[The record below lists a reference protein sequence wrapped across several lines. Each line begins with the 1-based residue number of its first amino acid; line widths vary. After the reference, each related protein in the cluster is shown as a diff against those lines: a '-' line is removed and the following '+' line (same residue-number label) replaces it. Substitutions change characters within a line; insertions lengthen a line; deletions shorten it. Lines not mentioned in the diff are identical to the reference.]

1 LVKLINKDFLILEGI
16 VMSNLFEI
24 QNFRV
29 KDQDVEV
36 LKNFSLEVQ
45 KGEVITIVGQ
55 EGSGKNAII
64 NGLIGK
70 LPADGKLY
78 HRGQLVPFSL
88 YDLKKN
94 KIEIINQKPKLLGNL
109 SVSEN
114 LFLDTSYKKKSSIFY
129 FKRKIQKMVEEILIK
144 YNLNLPPDMKVGDL
158 TLEEKKNLAFVRA
171 FSVNPDVV
179 ILYEPAEN
187 ISLSSLM
194 NLHNMIRTHKKEG
207 KSVIYITKQWEDALR
222 IADKIAILN
231 EGEITEILDSQ
242 EVKNNPKKLINKIM
256 GFNSDDNNVNPEESQ
271 LIESVFEAAE
281 YLTSEYELDDLMNL
295 LAKNAAKAMKAD
307 ACGISLMD
315 EDTNAIIDKVFYKQN
330 KEVEVEPNESEILNL
345 IGDEKVYYFS
355 KRDKGFE
362 KFFKTNKDI
371 CSFICVPLYIRSR
384 LSGIIHI
391 YYKEVYIYS
400 EEEIKYLE
408 TIAHQAALAIHDTR
422 LVGSSVLLQESHH
435 RIKNNLQ
442 SIISLMSLYKMSIKK
457 DPRKDVAE
465 MLDDLMSKIKS
476 IAAVHE
482 LLSKDKLGRSIINLK
497 EMIIKIVKF
506 MNSTREEIKFNF
518 ELDDI
523 FVSYSKASAIALVVN
538 ELVTNSLK
546 YAFVGKENG
555 EITIISKFENESIKL
570 VVSDNGVG
578 FPQNFDIQKTQGL
591 GLSIVYSIITK
602 QLNGEI
608 EMESSNGAKVRI
620 EIPLKQISKNS
631 SVEEMEKI

>member
-1 LVKLINKDFLILEGI
+1 
-16 VMSNLFEI
+16 
-24 QNFRV
+24 
-29 KDQDVEV
+29 
-36 LKNFSLEVQ
+36 
-45 KGEVITIVGQ
+45 
-55 EGSGKNAII
+55 
-64 NGLIGK
+64 
-70 LPADGKLY
+70 
-78 HRGQLVPFSL
+78 
-88 YDLKKN
+88 
-94 KIEIINQKPKLLGNL
+94 
-109 SVSEN
+109 
-114 LFLDTSYKKKSSIFY
+114 
-129 FKRKIQKMVEEILIK
+129 
-144 YNLNLPPDMKVGDL
+144 
-158 TLEEKKNLAFVRA
+158 
-171 FSVNPDVV
+171 
-179 ILYEPAEN
+179 
-187 ISLSSLM
+187 
-194 NLHNMIRTHKKEG
+194 MIRTHKKEG

-256 GFNSDDNNVNPEESQ
+256 GINSDDNNVNPEESQ

-315 EDTNAIIDKVFYKQN
+315 EDTNAIIDKAFYKRN
-330 KEVEVEPNESEILNL
+330 KNVEVEPNESEILNL

-355 KRDKGFE
+355 KRDRGFE
-362 KFFKTNKDI
+362 NFFKINQDI

-442 SIISLMSLYKMSIKK
+442 SIISLMSLYKMSNQK
-457 DPRKDVAE
+457 DSRKDVGE

-476 IAAVHE
+476 IAAVHD

-497 EMIIKIVKF
+497 EMIIKIAKF
-506 MNSTREEIKFNF
+506 MSSTREEIKFNF

-546 YAFVGKENG
+546 YAFVGKESG
-555 EITIISKFENESIKL
+555 EVTIISKFHNETIKL
-570 VVSDNGVG
+570 VISDNGVG
-578 FPQNFDIQKTQGL
+578 FPQNFDIKKTEGL
-591 GLSIVYSIITK
+591 GLSLVYSIITK

-608 EMESSNGAKVRI
+608 EVENSNGAKVQI
-620 EIPLKQISKNS
+620 EIPVKQISTNIS
-631 SVEEMEKI
+631 IEEMEKI

>member
-1 LVKLINKDFLILEGI
+1 
-16 VMSNLFEI
+16 MSSLFEI

-29 KDQDVEV
+29 KDQDVEL

-45 KGEVITIVGQ
+45 KGEVIAILGQ

-70 LPADGKLY
+70 LPAEGKLF
-78 HRGQLVPFSL
+78 HIRQLIPFNL

-94 KIEIINQKPKLLGNL
+94 KIEIIDQKPKLLENL

-114 LFLDTSYKKKSSIFY
+114 LFLDTSYEKKQSIFY
-129 FKRKIQKMVEEILIK
+129 SKRKTKRIVEEILKK
-144 YNLNLPPDMKVGDL
+144 YNLNLSPDMKVGDL

-256 GFNSDDNNVNPEESQ
+256 GINSDDNNVNPEESQ

-315 EDTNAIIDKVFYKQN
+315 EDTNAIIDKAFYKRN
-330 KEVEVEPNESEILNL
+330 KNVEVEPNESEILNL

-355 KRDKGFE
+355 KRDRGFE
-362 KFFKTNKDI
+362 KFFKINKDI

-457 DPRKDVAE
+457 DSRKNVIE

-476 IAAVHE
+476 IAAVHD

-497 EMIIKIVKF
+497 EMIIKIAKF
-506 MNSTREEIKFNF
+506 MSSTREEIKFNF

-555 EITIISKFENESIKL
+555 EISIVSKFENETIKL
-570 VVSDNGVG
+570 EILDNGVG
-578 FPQNFDIQKTQGL
+578 FPPNFDIQKNQGL

-608 EMESSNGAKVRI
+608 EVESSNGAEVRI
-620 EIPLKQISKNS
+620 EIPVKQISTNI

>member
-1 LVKLINKDFLILEGI
+1 
-16 VMSNLFEI
+16 MSSLFEI

-29 KDQDVEV
+29 KDQDVEL

-45 KGEVITIVGQ
+45 KGEVITILGQ

-70 LPADGKLY
+70 LPAEGKLF
-78 HRGQLVPFSL
+78 HMRQLISFNL

-94 KIEIINQKPKLLGNL
+94 KIEIIDQKPKLLENL

-129 FKRKIQKMVEEILIK
+129 LKRNTLRVVKEILKK
-144 YNLNLPPDMKVGDL
+144 YNLNLSPDMKVGDL
-158 TLEEKKNLAFVRA
+158 TLEEKKNLAFVKA

-256 GFNSDDNNVNPEESQ
+256 GINSDDNNVNPEESQ

-315 EDTNAIIDKVFYKQN
+315 EDTNAIIDKAFYKRN
-330 KEVEVEPNESEILNL
+330 KNVEVEPNESEILNL

-355 KRDKGFE
+355 KRDRGFE
-362 KFFKTNKDI
+362 KFFKINKDI
-371 CSFICVPLYIRSR
+371 GSFICVPLYIRSR

-391 YYKEVYIYS
+391 YYKEVYLYS

-457 DPRKDVAE
+457 DSRKNVIE

-476 IAAVHE
+476 IAAVHD

-497 EMIIKIVKF
+497 EMIIKIAKF
-506 MNSTREEIKFNF
+506 MSSTREEIKFNF

-555 EITIISKFENESIKL
+555 EISIVSKFENETIKL
-570 VVSDNGVG
+570 EISDNGVG
-578 FPQNFDIQKTQGL
+578 FPPNFDIQKTQGL

-608 EMESSNGAKVRI
+608 EVESSNGAKVRI
-620 EIPLKQISKNS
+620 EIPVKQISTNI

>member
-1 LVKLINKDFLILEGI
+1 
-16 VMSNLFEI
+16 MSEKIFEI
-24 QNFRV
+24 HNFYV
-29 KDQDVEV
+29 KEQDIEI
-36 LKNFSLEVQ
+36 LKNFSLELQ
-45 KGEVITIVGQ
+45 KGEVVAVVGQ

-70 LPADGKLY
+70 LPAEGKLF
-78 HRGQLVPFSL
+78 HMGKLVPFNL

-94 KIEIINQKPKLLGNL
+94 KIEIIVQKPKLLENL
-109 SVSEN
+109 SVLEN
-114 LFLDTSYKKKSSIFY
+114 LFLDTSFKKKLPIFY
-129 FKRKIQKMVEEILIK
+129 FKRKIQKVVEAILKK
-144 YNLNLPPDMKVGDL
+144 YNLNLSPYMKVGDL
-158 TLEEKKNLAFVRA
+158 TLEEKKNLAFARA

-242 EVKNNPKKLINKIM
+242 EAKNNPKKLINKIM
-256 GFNSDDNNVNPEESQ
+256 GINVDDNKASSEETQ

-281 YLTSEYELDDLMNL
+281 YLTSEYELGDLMNL
-295 LAKNAAKAMKAD
+295 LAKNVAKAMKAD

-315 EDTNAIIDKVFYKQN
+315 EDTNTIIDKAFYKRN
-330 KEVEVEPNESEILNL
+330 KNVEFVPNELEILNL

-355 KRDKGFE
+355 KRDRGFE
-362 KFFKTNKDI
+362 KFFKVNKSVS
-371 CSFICVPLYIRSR
+371 SFICIPLYIRSR

-442 SIISLMSLYKMSIKK
+442 SIISLISLYKMSIKK
-457 DPRKDVAE
+457 DSDKDIIG
-465 MLDDLMSKIKS
+465 MLDELMSKIKS
-476 IAAVHE
+476 IAAVHD

-506 MNSTREEIKFNF
+506 MSSTREEIKFNF
-518 ELDDI
+518 DLDDI
-523 FVSYSKASAIALVVN
+523 FVSYSKASALALVVN
-538 ELVTNSLK
+538 ELINNSLK
-546 YAFVGKENG
+546 YAFVGKESG
-555 EITIISKFENESIKL
+555 EITIISKFHNESIRL
-570 VVSDNGVG
+570 EISDSGVG
-578 FPQNFDIQKTQGL
+578 FTQNFDIKKNQGL
-591 GLSIVYSIITK
+591 GLSIVYSIVTK
-602 QLNGEI
+602 QLNGDI
-608 EMESSNGAKVRI
+608 YIESSNGAKIRI
-620 EIPLKQISKNS
+620 EIPVKQIGTNIFD
-631 SVEEMEKI
+631 EELEKI

>member
-1 LVKLINKDFLILEGI
+1 
-16 VMSNLFEI
+16 MSNLFEI
-24 QNFRV
+24 QNFHV
-29 KDQDVEV
+29 KDQDTEL
-36 LKNFSLEVQ
+36 LKNFSLELQ

-70 LPADGKLY
+70 LPAEGKLF
-78 HRGQLVPFSL
+78 HMGQIVPFNL

-94 KIEIINQKPKLLGNL
+94 KIEIINQKPRLLENL

-114 LFLDTSYKKKSSIFY
+114 LFLDTSYKKKLSIFY
-129 FKRKIQKMVEEILIK
+129 FKRKTRKVVEEILKK
-144 YNLNLPPDMKVGDL
+144 YNLNLSPYMKVGDL

-194 NLHNMIRTHKKEG
+194 NLHNMVRTHKKEG

-256 GFNSDDNNVNPEESQ
+256 GINSDDNNVNSEERQ

-315 EDTNAIIDKVFYKQN
+315 DDTNTIIDKAFYKRN
-330 KEVEVEPNESEILNL
+330 KNVEVEPNESEILNL

-362 KFFKTNKDI
+362 KFFKINKDI

-442 SIISLMSLYKMSIKK
+442 SIISLMSLYKMSNKK
-457 DPRKDVAE
+457 DSRKDVVE
-465 MLDDLMSKIKS
+465 MLDDLMLKIKS
-476 IAAVHE
+476 IAAVHD

-506 MNSTREEIKFNF
+506 MSSTREEIRFNF

-555 EITIISKFENESIKL
+555 EITIISKFENETIKL
-570 VVSDNGVG
+570 EISDNGVG
-578 FPQNFDIQKTQGL
+578 FPQNFDIQNTQGL

-608 EMESSNGAKVRI
+608 YVESANGAKVRI
-620 EIPLKQISKNS
+620 EIPVKQIGTNS
-631 SVEEMEKI
+631 SVEEIEKI

>member
-1 LVKLINKDFLILEGI
+1 MPGKI
-16 VMSNLFEI
+16 FEI
-24 QNFRV
+24 QNFCV
-29 KDQDVEV
+29 KDQDVEL

-45 KGEVITIVGQ
+45 KGEIITIVGQ

-70 LPADGKLY
+70 LPAEGKLF
-78 HRGQLVPFSL
+78 HIGQPIPFNL

-94 KIEIINQKPKLLGNL
+94 KIEIIDQKPKLLENL

-114 LFLDTSYKKKSSIFY
+114 LFLDTSYKKKLSIFY
-129 FKRKIQKMVEEILIK
+129 FKRKTRKVVEEILKK
-144 YNLNLPPDMKVGDL
+144 YNLNLSPYMKVGDL

-222 IADKIAILN
+222 IADKITILN
-231 EGEITEILDSQ
+231 EGEIAEILDSQ
-242 EVKNNPKKLINKIM
+242 EIKNNPKKLINKIM
-256 GFNSDDNNVNPEESQ
+256 GINSDDNNVNPEESQ

-295 LAKNAAKAMKAD
+295 LAKNAAKAMKAE

-315 EDTNAIIDKVFYKQN
+315 EDTNAIIDKAFYKRN
-330 KEVEVEPNESEILNL
+330 KNVEVEPNESEILNL

-362 KFFKTNKDI
+362 KFFKINKDI

-442 SIISLMSLYKMSIKK
+442 SIISLMSLYKMSNKK
-457 DPRKDVAE
+457 DSRKDVIE

-476 IAAVHE
+476 IAAVHD

-506 MNSTREEIKFNF
+506 MSSTREEIRFNF

-538 ELVTNSLK
+538 ELITNSLK

-555 EITIISKFENESIKL
+555 EITIVSKFENETIKL
-570 VVSDNGVG
+570 EISDNGIG
-578 FPQNFDIQKTQGL
+578 FPQNFDIQNTQGL

-608 EMESSNGAKVRI
+608 YVESANGAKVRI
-620 EIPLKQISKNS
+620 EIPVKQISTNS

>member
-1 LVKLINKDFLILEGI
+1 MPGKI
-16 VMSNLFEI
+16 FEI

-29 KDQDVEV
+29 KDQDVEL

-70 LPADGKLY
+70 LPAEGKLF
-78 HRGQLVPFSL
+78 HIGQPIPFNL

-94 KIEIINQKPKLLGNL
+94 KIEIIDQKPKLLENL

-114 LFLDTSYKKKSSIFY
+114 LFLDTSYKKKQSIFY
-129 FKRKIQKMVEEILIK
+129 FKRNTQRVVEEILKK
-144 YNLNLPPDMKVGDL
+144 YNLNLSPDMKVGDL
-158 TLEEKKNLAFVRA
+158 TLEEKKNLASVKA

-207 KSVIYITKQWEDALR
+207 KSVIYITKQWENALR

-231 EGEITEILDSQ
+231 EGEITEILNSQ

-256 GFNSDDNNVNPEESQ
+256 GINSDDNNVNPEENQ

-315 EDTNAIIDKVFYKQN
+315 EDTNAIIDKAFYKRN
-330 KEVEVEPNESEILNL
+330 KNVEVEPNESEILNL

-355 KRDKGFE
+355 KRDRGFE
-362 KFFKTNKDI
+362 KFFKINKDI

-457 DPRKDVAE
+457 DSRKNVIE

-476 IAAVHE
+476 IAAVHD

-497 EMIIKIVKF
+497 EMIIKIAKF
-506 MNSTREEIKFNF
+506 MSSTREEIKFNF

-555 EITIISKFENESIKL
+555 EITILSKFDNESIKL
-570 VVSDNGVG
+570 VISDNGVG
-578 FPQNFDIQKTQGL
+578 FPPNFDIQKTQGL
-591 GLSIVYSIITK
+591 GLSLLYSIITK

-608 EMESSNGAKVRI
+608 EVENSNGAKVRI
-620 EIPLKQISKNS
+620 EIPVKQISTNS

>member
-1 LVKLINKDFLILEGI
+1 
-16 VMSNLFEI
+16 MSNLFEI
-24 QNFRV
+24 QNFCV
-29 KDQDVEV
+29 KDQDTEL
-36 LKNFSLEVQ
+36 LKKFSLEIQ
-45 KGEVITIVGQ
+45 KGEVIAIVGQ

-70 LPADGKLY
+70 LPAEGKLF
-78 HRGQLVPFSL
+78 HIGQPIPFNL

-94 KIEIINQKPKLLGNL
+94 KIEIIDQKPKLLENL

-114 LFLDTSYKKKSSIFY
+114 LFLDTSYKKKQSIFY
-129 FKRKIQKMVEEILIK
+129 FKRNTQRVVEEILIK
-144 YNLNLPPDMKVGDL
+144 YNLNLSPDMKVGDL
-158 TLEEKKNLAFVRA
+158 TLEEKKNLASVKA

-207 KSVIYITKQWEDALR
+207 KSVIYITKQWENALR

-231 EGEITEILDSQ
+231 EGEITEILNSQ

-256 GFNSDDNNVNPEESQ
+256 GINSDDNNVNPEENQ

-330 KEVEVEPNESEILNL
+330 KNVEVEPNESEILNL

-355 KRDKGFE
+355 KRDRGFE
-362 KFFKTNKDI
+362 KFFKINKDI

-457 DPRKDVAE
+457 DPKKDVTE
-465 MLDDLMSKIKS
+465 ILDDLMSKIKS

-482 LLSKDKLGRSIINLK
+482 LLSKDKLSRSIINLK

-608 EMESSNGAKVRI
+608 EVENSNGAKVRI
-620 EIPLKQISKNS
+620 EIPVKQISKS
-631 SVEEMEKI
+631 ISVEEMEKI

>member
-1 LVKLINKDFLILEGI
+1 MPEKI
-16 VMSNLFEI
+16 FEI

-29 KDQDVEV
+29 KDQDAEL

-70 LPADGKLY
+70 SPAEGKLF
-78 HRGQLVPFSL
+78 HMGQLISFNRC
-88 YDLKKN
+88 DLKKN
-94 KIEIINQKPKLLGNL
+94 KIEIINQKPKLLENL

-114 LFLDTSYKKKSSIFY
+114 LFLDTSYKKKQSIFY
-129 FKRKIQKMVEEILIK
+129 FKRNTQKVVEEILKK
-144 YNLNLPPDMKVGDL
+144 YNLNLSPDMKVGDL

-222 IADKIAILN
+222 IADKITILN
-231 EGEITEILDSQ
+231 EGEIAEILDSQ
-242 EVKNNPKKLINKIM
+242 EIKNNPKKLINKIM
-256 GFNSDDNNVNPEESQ
+256 GINSDDNNVNPEESQ

-315 EDTNAIIDKVFYKQN
+315 EDTNAIIDKAFYKRN
-330 KEVEVEPNESEILNL
+330 KNVEVEPNESEILNL

-355 KRDKGFE
+355 KRDRGFE
-362 KFFKTNKDI
+362 KFFKINKDI

-506 MNSTREEIKFNF
+506 MSSTREEIKFNF
-518 ELDDI
+518 ELQDI

-608 EMESSNGAKVRI
+608 EVENSNGAKVRI
-620 EIPLKQISKNS
+620 EIPVKQISKS
-631 SVEEMEKI
+631 ISVEEMEKI

>member
-1 LVKLINKDFLILEGI
+1 
-16 VMSNLFEI
+16 
-24 QNFRV
+24 
-29 KDQDVEV
+29 
-36 LKNFSLEVQ
+36 
-45 KGEVITIVGQ
+45 
-55 EGSGKNAII
+55 
-64 NGLIGK
+64 
-70 LPADGKLY
+70 
-78 HRGQLVPFSL
+78 
-88 YDLKKN
+88 
-94 KIEIINQKPKLLGNL
+94 
-109 SVSEN
+109 
-114 LFLDTSYKKKSSIFY
+114 
-129 FKRKIQKMVEEILIK
+129 
-144 YNLNLPPDMKVGDL
+144 
-158 TLEEKKNLAFVRA
+158 
-171 FSVNPDVV
+171 
-179 ILYEPAEN
+179 
-187 ISLSSLM
+187 
-194 NLHNMIRTHKKEG
+194 
-207 KSVIYITKQWEDALR
+207 
-222 IADKIAILN
+222 
-231 EGEITEILDSQ
+231 
-242 EVKNNPKKLINKIM
+242 
-256 GFNSDDNNVNPEESQ
+256 
-271 LIESVFEAAE
+271 
-281 YLTSEYELDDLMNL
+281 
-295 LAKNAAKAMKAD
+295 
-307 ACGISLMD
+307 MD

-355 KRDKGFE
+355 KRDRGFE
-362 KFFKTNKDI
+362 KFFKINKDI

-457 DPRKDVAE
+457 DPRKDVTE
-465 MLDDLMSKIKS
+465 ILDDLMSKIKS

-482 LLSKDKLGRSIINLK
+482 LLSKDKLSRSIINLK
-497 EMIIKIVKF
+497 DMIIKIVKF
-506 MNSTREEIKFNF
+506 MSSTREEIKFNF

-546 YAFVGKENG
+546 YAFVGKDNG

-578 FPQNFDIQKTQGL
+578 FPQNFDIQKTRGL

-620 EIPLKQISKNS
+620 EIPVKQISKNI